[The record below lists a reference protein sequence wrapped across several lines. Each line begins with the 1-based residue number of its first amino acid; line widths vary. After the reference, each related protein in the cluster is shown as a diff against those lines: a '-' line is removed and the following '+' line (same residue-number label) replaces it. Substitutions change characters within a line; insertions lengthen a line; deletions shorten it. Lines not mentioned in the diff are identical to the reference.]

1 MTGGGGEGEGGGGDG
16 DGGGGE
22 GEGGGGGEGEGG
34 GGEGEG
40 GSGMQPSVMGEYA
53 VVLTD
58 GRHLEHASVEQLL
71 PVHTSSCVPS
81 VMQLSLMKQWF
92 SVIGPVRTFCSVPE
106 SHRKHGLDGEK
117 SPFARH
123 TASA

>member
-1 MTGGGGEGEGGGGDG
+1 MTLRAGLGDGGGGGGGDG
-16 DGGGGE
+16 GEGGE
-22 GEGGGGGEGEGG
+22 GGDV
-34 GGEGEG
+34 
-40 GSGMQPSVMGEYA
+40 MQPSVMGEYA

>member
-1 MTGGGGEGEGGGGDG
+1 
-16 DGGGGE
+16 
-22 GEGGGGGEGEGG
+22 
-34 GGEGEG
+34 
-40 GSGMQPSVMGEYA
+40 MQPSMTGEYA

-58 GRHLEHASVEQLL
+58 GTHFEHGSGEQLL
-71 PVHTSSCVPS
+71 PELMHTSSCVPS
-81 VMQLSLMKQWF
+81 VMHLPSMKQWF
-92 SVIGPVRTFCSVPE
+92 SVIGPVRSVCSVPE